1 MKNQK
6 QQSYVSILKSLLCP
20 QPDSWL
26 YEKEKK
32 RKDINIEKKI
42 KILKLQSPLIIKN
55 E

>member
-32 RKDINIEKKI
+32 KKGYKHRKKNQDIEVTVTINNKK
-42 KILKLQSPLIIKN
+42 
-55 E
+55 